1 MRSYLSFR
9 VYSYLCT
16 GQITAVNPPDPG
28 GGQGLEAGVR
38 QDSEMGQVCSGGV
51 LRKGERGGRCPGEGH
66 PGSPLSPA
74 IELPQSTAPL

>member
-16 GQITAVNPPDPG
+16 RQITAVNPPDPG

-38 QDSEMGQVCSGGV
+38 QDSEMGQVCDGGV
-51 LRKGERGGRCPGEGH
+51 LRKGEEGRQVPGRGTPRVPFI
-66 PGSPLSPA
+66 SSY
-74 IELPQSTAPL
+74 